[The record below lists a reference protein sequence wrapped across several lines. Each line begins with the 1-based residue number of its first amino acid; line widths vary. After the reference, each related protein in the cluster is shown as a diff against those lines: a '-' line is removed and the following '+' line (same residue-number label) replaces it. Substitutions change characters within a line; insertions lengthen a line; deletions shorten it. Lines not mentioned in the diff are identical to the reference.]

1 MQDFKALICQSSHEQ
16 GLIIS
21 SHEKLYHCMKQKV
34 DEVENEK
41 VWLFLSSMQ
50 GTIAKWTAV
59 VIKR

>member
-1 MQDFKALICQSSHEQ
+1 
-16 GLIIS
+16 
-21 SHEKLYHCMKQKV
+21 MKQKV